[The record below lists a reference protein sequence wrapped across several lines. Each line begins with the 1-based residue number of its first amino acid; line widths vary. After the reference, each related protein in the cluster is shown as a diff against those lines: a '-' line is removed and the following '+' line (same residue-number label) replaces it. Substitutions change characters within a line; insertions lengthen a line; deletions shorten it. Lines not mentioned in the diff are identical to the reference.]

1 MTLRRITVALL
12 AAVALAGCGGDA
24 PTGDGGSARLLVTRD
39 RGATLLLDVEV
50 AAGQSLMRGLRG
62 VADVEASYGGQFVDA
77 IEGIESDASR
87 QRDWFWFVN
96 GILGDRS
103 AASYRLHGGDVA
115 WWDYR
120 EWEDDAE
127 SLRVVVGVFPE
138 PFLHGFDGV
147 VREAAVRHAPGL
159 DRDAARIA
167 EAIGAE
173 DVAPE
178 GSPAPAGA
186 NVFVVTSGPERF
198 VGETRDGSASPS
210 APVRM
215 TFAGSVDRLL
225 AGEFERRLTVP

>member
-1 MTLRRITVALL
+1 MYAHIQEVENQHWWYVARRKIIFDWVLRLL
-12 AAVALAGCGGDA
+12 AEYPSPKILDVGCG
-24 PTGDGGSARLLVTRD
+24 TGYNLEYLIAHGYRNVVGLDFSTSALEFCR
-39 RGATLLLDVEV
+39 
-50 AAGQSLMRGLRG
+50 SRGLQQ
-62 VADVEASYGGQFVDA
+62 VVCADGTFPPFASASFDMITSLDM
-77 IEGIESDASR
+77 IEH
-87 QRDWFWFVN
+87 V
-96 GILGDRS
+96 
-103 AASYRLHGGDVA
+103 
-115 WWDYR
+115 
-120 EWEDDAE
+120 EDDAE